1 MELEKYEIDVL
12 NVADA
17 DAILIHFED
26 NKGVE
31 RVIAIDAG
39 RYDNGDDVAQFV
51 RNRYHL
57 DKIDMAICTHCDYDH
72 YGGFIK
78 MIEQYEKNQGEGVKI
93 KTLWVNDPGTYV
105 DADDFKRYRKDE
117 NAKNKIRSVYTLS
130 GGCKNLLKIAKAA
143 GIPIYDVFSEGGV
156 YTGAYSVIKFLG
168 PTQKYFA
175 ELVLHFDKDIEPYDT
190 TIDNEDDTQLVEGK
204 CLSPKLDKNGDD
216 DSSHNQSSVIILFE
230 PKKGEKF
237 VFMGDAGYAAFN
249 NMKDEHRD
257 MMRNAFILKV
267 PHHGSK
273 YNLNSTMINVINP
286 HVAII
291 SAKSEEKYF
300 SPLVK
305 NALKRKGTKVY
316 CTMKHGSLRYNHG
329 FEERADYSKV
339 QPL

>member
-1 MELEKYEIDVL
+1 MITKYEIDVL
-12 NVADA
+12 DVADA

-26 NKGVE
+26 EEGID

-39 RYDNGDDVAQFV
+39 RYSDGEKVAKFV
-51 RNRYHL
+51 RSRYQL

-78 MIEQYEKNQGEGVKI
+78 IIEQYKENPDEGVCI
-93 KTLWVNDPGTYV
+93 KTLWVNDPGKYV
-105 DADDFKRYRKDE
+105 DADDFKRYQKDE

-130 GGCKNLLKIAKAA
+130 GGSKNLLEIAKDA
-143 GIPIYDVFSEGGV
+143 GIRIFDIFSEGGV
-156 YTGAYSVIKFLG
+156 YKRAYHAITFLG
-168 PTQKYFA
+168 PTRKYFE
-175 ELVLHFDKDIEPYDT
+175 ELVPFFDKEMKPYDT
-190 TIDNEDDTQLVEGK
+190 TIDNEDDTQLIEGK

-216 DSSHNQSSVIILFE
+216 DSTHNQSSVIILFE
-230 PKKGEKF
+230 PKNGEKF

-249 NMKDEHRD
+249 NMKDEYRD
-257 MMRNAFILKV
+257 KMRNAILLKV

-273 YNLNSTMINVINP
+273 YNMNSTMINVINP
-286 HVAII
+286 QIAIV

-305 NALKRKGTKVY
+305 NALKRKGAQVY
-316 CTMKHGSLRYNHG
+316 CTMSHNNLWYNQG
-329 FEERADYSKV
+329 FDERADYNEV